1 MTVKNFSS
9 SRLETTRG
17 RPDGLPPPDPQ
28 IRVALHKD
36 GYKDTSL
43 FGFCRLR
50 WSLMNQWSHAVSP
63 SMLPLAPAVKP
74 DDDACT
80 VNPPLAGGAVTLQ
93 GRFAVEPP
101 LNGVTVV
108 PFPFARFTPS

>member
-36 GYKDTSL
+36 DYKDTSL

-50 WSLMNQWSHAVSP
+50 WSLMNQ
-63 SMLPLAPAVKP
+63 
-74 DDDACT
+74 
-80 VNPPLAGGAVTLQ
+80 
-93 GRFAVEPP
+93 
-101 LNGVTVV
+101 
-108 PFPFARFTPS
+108 